1 MEMASED
8 PDISKIPLV
17 GVIKEVAPTTQAET
31 DETLGVG
38 EFHEKYFGLQYPLY
52 LDEEKSFYEYLGN
65 RKLSIPFSAILKPW
79 KAFRYYKSM
88 TARMKEKNIEGNMV
102 GEGLVQ
108 GGLLVIAPGTGLDV
122 LYRYEEVTGS
132 EVPMDDFVQGLKR
145 VLVHGK

>member
-52 LDEEKSFYEYLGN
+52 LDEEKNFYEYLGN
-65 RKLSIPFSAILKPW
+65 RKLSIPVSAILKPW

-88 TARMKEKNIEGNMV
+88 TARMKEKKYR
-102 GEGLVQ
+102 GEYGR
-108 GGLLVIAPGTGLDV
+108 GRFGSRWTSCHRPG
-122 LYRYEEVTGS
+122 YRFRCALPLRRGHRQRS
-132 EVPMDDFVQGLKR
+132 ANG
-145 VLVHGK
+145 